1 MAAKNPF
8 SPDGSGN
15 GTSPNALVDQVIG
28 TAYTVVRLVHD
39 NLKYIKHTS
48 LNLQHVVAIEG
59 YLEDIRK
66 VAQSITYVI
75 DIGVNLQKLIEIHE
89 ALDVLKEIY
98 AKLGLLEDIGLVLPQ
113 IKLVGD
119 NINSVNTA
127 AANIAD
133 INTVAANIAVIVEAF
148 EGSKASAVAAAES
161 EANAKTSEENAARDA
176 QTASNKATHVDQVVA
191 AFDVSSAQ
199 ALQNITTAGTAGVQN
214 IHNKTQTSLTA
225 LSQSAFT
232 LNAQLNTATADGLL
246 AIRTETNTSVLSIKA
261 AHNAATTAIANARSG
276 ALTDIE
282 ASRSTAVGDVRRQG
296 TTSVDAVKTQQETS
310 VRAVQA
316 AQTTATTAISTNGA
330 AQLSAIETAG
340 TTNTN
345 AVNQAG
351 VDSVAAV
358 AAKQTEATQALDFLV
373 SEGQR
378 YADNSAGSA
387 TEAADSAAEAV
398 AVFVKMQGGAPGQI
412 LAKVTATNYDYRW
425 IDIPGGGDM
434 ASGTYDPNRI
444 ASDAFSMENMRD
456 TEDFFRF
463 TKAEKDRLANYPY
476 NGLIGIPTEFKP
488 EAHEHP
494 MSDVI
499 GLQDVL
505 NTFVAGP
512 TTAENGKLV
521 VFSGSTGKQVVAAVY
536 DINDVLARANHTG
549 TIGINIV
556 AGLQDALDSKAADA
570 LADTDNAGLMSALSY
585 NRLAAMEDGATKNQT
600 DAYLLA
606 RANHTGTQEQATI
619 NGLVDALA
627 AKAGL
632 AVASGTA
639 NGLMSSA
646 HFTKLN
652 GIEAGA
658 QVNPDMALY
667 QAVSAKGTANGYAG
681 LDTAGK
687 VPESQLPDTVL
698 GALRYQD
705 AWNAATN
712 TPAIPAA
719 AAANRGHYYMV
730 QVAGST
736 DIDGETDWE
745 VGDWV
750 VSNGTAWNKI
760 DNTDSVVS
768 VAGLKGAIATAA
780 LQTALGLK
788 TAAYTEA
795 SAYATAAEGALARSA
810 VQPAGLTK
818 DAVGLGKV
826 ENKTEAERVAS
837 GAIADKFASE
847 RTAIDA
853 SIDTRSPKASPAFTG
868 NATFAGT
875 IVANQNISAFSDRR
889 LKSNI
894 QTISNA
900 LDMVM
905 NMRGTT
911 YYKDNTL
918 QYGVIAQEVETVVPE
933 LVYEQPKEGDIFWL
947 NGQRPTLSVD
957 TGNGFTA
964 ILIEAIK
971 ELRAEIDQL
980 KSQIKG

>member
-191 AFDVSSAQ
+191 AFVVSSAQ

-225 LSQSAFT
+225 LNQSAFT
-232 LNAQLNTATADGLL
+232 LNEQLNTATADGLL

-261 AHNAATTAIANARSG
+261 THNAATTAIANARSG

-296 TTSVDAVKTQQETS
+296 TTSVDAVKTQQVTS

-316 AQTTATTAISTNGA
+316 
-330 AQLSAIETAG
+330 AG

-378 YADNSAGSA
+378 YADNAAGSASDAADSA
-387 TEAADSAAEAV
+387 TEAA
-398 AVFVKMQGGAPGQI
+398 AVFLKMQGGAPGQI

-425 IDIPGGGDM
+425 IDISGGGDM

-463 TKAEKDRLANYPY
+463 TKVEKERLANYPY

-556 AGLQDALDSKAADA
+556 AGLQDALDSKAANV
-570 LADTDNAGLMSALSY
+570 LADTNNAGLMSALSY
-585 NRLAAMEDGATKNQT
+585 NRLAAMGDGATKNQT

-606 RANHTGTQEQATI
+606 RANHTGTQEQATV

-627 AKAGL
+627 AKASL

-639 NGLMSSA
+639 NGLMSTA

-667 QAVSAKGTANGYAG
+667 QSVSAKGMANGYAG

-719 AAANRGHYYMV
+719 TAANRGHYYMV

-736 DIDGETDWE
+736 NIDGETDWE

-768 VAGLKGAIATAA
+768 VAGLKGPIATAA

-788 TAAYTEA
+788 SAAYTEA
-795 SAYATAAEGALARSA
+795 SAYATAAEGALASSA

-853 SIDTRSPKASPAFTG
+853 SINTRSPKANPAFTG